1 MREYPYGLSNMMN
14 LSDATQKYETL
25 RIEIEIQ
32 GCCKK
37 VQQNK
42 KYITKIKKSR
52 LVVENMAKQ
61 EI

>member
-42 KYITKIKKSR
+42 KYITKIKS
-52 LVVENMAKQ
+52 Q
-61 EI
+61 G